1 VLTGSAYE
9 DLRRCPYR
17 FFALRQ
23 LKLQEADE
31 LESELGKRD
40 FGNWLHLL
48 LNTFQ
53 NALKNASNA
62 PPDQQIHAREAM
74 INIAADE
81 ATKTLGLSAEEF
93 LPFAAIWPRVRDG
106 YLDWLATHEASGA
119 SYVEGEVW
127 KRMSL
132 GNIELVG
139 KIDRIDHLPDG
150 SRLVMDYKT
159 EPASTTKDRIKEAGE
174 DTQLAFY
181 AALLDDDTLAAAYV
195 NLGEKDI
202 TKTYPQPEI
211 VDLRDDLMGGILSD
225 MGRIAEGAPLPALGE
240 GKACEFCA
248 ARGLC
253 RKDFWT

>member
-1 VLTGSAYE
+1 
-9 DLRRCPYR
+9 
-17 FFALRQ
+17 
-23 LKLQEADE
+23 
-31 LESELGKRD
+31 
-40 FGNWLHLL
+40 
-48 LNTFQ
+48 
-53 NALKNASNA
+53 
-62 PPDQQIHAREAM
+62 M

-119 SYVEGEVW
+119 NYVEGEVW
-127 KRMSL
+127 KRMPL

-139 KIDRIDHLPDG
+139 KIDRIDHMPDG

-159 EPASTTKDRIKEAGE
+159 EPASTTKDRIKDAGE

-181 AALLDDDTLAAAYV
+181 AALLEDDTLTAAYV
-195 NLGEKDI
+195 NLGEKEP
-202 TKTYPQPEI
+202 TKTYAQPEI
-211 VDLRDDLMGGILSD
+211 VELRDDLIGGILSD

-240 GKACEFCA
+240 GKACEFCS

-253 RKDFWT
+253 RKDFWTV